1 MQSLSK
7 FKKGF
12 FFVVRAN
19 LLVNLEVKGKEL
31 IKVKYSTQSQF
42 KKKRW
47 GEARKI
53 VQVLGHVQ
61 PWFSPYYHMGPEH
74 HLAPPKACLARNP

>member
-31 IKVKYSTQSQF
+31 IKVKYSTQSQL
-42 KKKRW
+42 KKK
-47 GEARKI
+47 G
-53 VQVLGHVQ
+53 G
-61 PWFSPYYHMGPEH
+61 GG
-74 HLAPPKACLARNP
+74 